1 MISFKSIIGQ
11 EQPISFLTILL
22 KKGIM
27 PNALLFIGP
36 EGVGKRSTAFAF
48 AMAANCTN
56 PEKEER
62 KNLPEFRDMNFG
74 QEAFATEACGNCK
87 SCRKFNSG
95 SHPDL
100 IHLKPQNQITK
111 IAQIRELRQ
120 VLAMKPFEARLRV
133 VIIGEAHTLNPE
145 ASNALLK
152 VLEEPPP
159 GTIFIL
165 ATAHAYDL
173 LPTILSRCQLIRF
186 SPIPAKLLVE
196 ALIRDHEMVQKE
208 AEVLAAMSGGS
219 FSKVLTLKNGDWLLF
234 RNWIV
239 EEIKTL
245 NADSASVV
253 LALAENL
260 TKSKGKDLVENVLE
274 MIKTWFRDLVMV
286 KYSPEKIINK
296 DLAENIAILSEGY
309 PIKLLMKQIAAVEN
323 AQKQI
328 NANANLRLLLENFF
342 LTLAENRPKQ
352 LQVL

>member
-1 MISFKSIIGQ
+1 
-11 EQPISFLTILL
+11 
-22 KKGIM
+22 M
-27 PNALLFIGP
+27 PNALLFTGP

-48 AMAANCTN
+48 AMAANCSN
-56 PEKEER
+56 LEKKQR
-62 KNLPEFRDMNFG
+62 KNLHKLGDMNFG
-74 QEAFATEACGNCK
+74 QEALQTEACGSCK

-100 IHLKPQNQITK
+100 IHLKPQSQVTK

-165 ATAHAYDL
+165 VTADTHDL

-196 ALIRDHEMVQKE
+196 ALVRDHEMVQKE
-208 AEVLAAMSGGS
+208 AKVLAAMSGGS
-219 FSKVLTLKNGDWLLF
+219 FSKVLTLKNGDWLLY

-239 EEIKTL
+239 EEIKAL
-245 NADSASVV
+245 NTDSADAA

-260 TKSKGKDLVENVLE
+260 TKSKGKELVENVLE

-286 KYSPEKIINK
+286 KYSPGKIINK

-309 PIKLLMKQIAAVEN
+309 PVKLLMKQISAVES

-328 NANANLRLLLENFF
+328 NANGNLRLLLENLF
-342 LTLAENRPKQ
+342 LNLAENRPKQ